1 MLIGQMTGAQVECVE
16 LVDIGA
22 LIAKKSEQ
30 KLAILISKY
39 VWTAC
44 LIFIIDSVSVVG
56 ELEFI
61 KCDVVEVVPGV
72 TRGRVVVVL
81 VELGHMRHGIM
92 VTMVSSHYPL

>member
-1 MLIGQMTGAQVECVE
+1 MAGAQVECVE

-30 KLAILISKY
+30 KLAILMLKN
-39 VWTAC
+39 VWWAS

-72 TRGRVVVVL
+72 TRGWVAVVL
-81 VELGHMRHGIM
+81 VDLGHMRHGIV
-92 VTMVSSHYPL
+92 VTMVSTHYPL